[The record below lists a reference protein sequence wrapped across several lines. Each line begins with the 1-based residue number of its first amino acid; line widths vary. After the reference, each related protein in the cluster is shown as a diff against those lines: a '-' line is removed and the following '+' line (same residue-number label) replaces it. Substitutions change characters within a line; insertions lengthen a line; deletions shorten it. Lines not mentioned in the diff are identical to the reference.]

1 MSKSEFKTGQPS
13 LRLRAFRVMVGGSGL
28 VKSFSKGQ
36 SYASITISPKK
47 FDYFFGKVVE
57 GNEHNVRRSASLAKE
72 LSTLGIKTD
81 KQLMSIFTKTAKNG
95 TVVKTQTNK
104 FGTTITKSI
113 QYKGSEIQTGFF
125 YANGDLK
132 SVPKVTTVITK
143 LHK

>member
-1 MSKSEFKTGQPS
+1 M
-13 LRLRAFRVMVGGSGL
+13 MVGGSGL

-113 QYKGSEIQTGFF
+113 QYRAQKYKRVSFMQM
-125 YANGDLK
+125 
-132 SVPKVTTVITK
+132 VI
-143 LHK
+143 